1 GLISLG
7 IYIGFFHH
15 PMVGIVV
22 VLFGGIELMKW
33 QEWGSVQLQ
42 QNAVLY
48 ISMFCLVYLLAIYWA
63 PLGNQTGTLGNFLAV
78 VIVFGGMLLFFQFF
92 EKIYPKLLL
101 LCLRYKLIFIS
112 LPITL
117 LIVGYSLFKNTGREF
132 MPALDEGSFLLM
144 PTSLPHSGADENK
157 RVLQLLDMAVASLPE
172 IETVVG
178 KAGRVES
185 ALDPAPLSMYENII
199 TYKPEFIT
207 DKKGNL
213 LKFKVDD
220 DQNFILSSGKTLANS
235 LGAHPDKADFS
246 LTDYKGNPQKD
257 LLLDAKGKIFR
268 NWRTEIK
275 HPQDIWE
282 EIARVTKL
290 PGVTSAPKLQPIETR
305 MVMLQTGM
313 RAPMGIRVKG
323 PSQEIIED
331 FGLKLEPILKSVP
344 GVKESAVFTERSAG
358 KPYLTID

>member
-1 GLISLG
+1 
-7 IYIGFFHH
+7 
-15 PMVGIVV
+15 
-22 VLFGGIELMKW
+22 
-33 QEWGSVQLQ
+33 
-42 QNAVLY
+42 
-48 ISMFCLVYLLAIYWA
+48 
-63 PLGNQTGTLGNFLAV
+63 
-78 VIVFGGMLLFFQFF
+78 
-92 EKIYPKLLL
+92 
-101 LCLRYKLIFIS
+101 
-112 LPITL
+112 
-117 LIVGYSLFKNTGREF
+117 

-144 PTSLPHSGADENK
+144 PTSLPHSGVEENK

-199 TYKPEFIT
+199 TYKPEFIE
-207 DKKGNL
+207 DENGNL

-220 DQNFILSSGKTLANS
+220 QQNFILSSGKTLANS

-344 GVKESAVFTERSAG
+344 GVKESAVFTERSAA
-358 KPYLTID
+358 KPYLTIDIDRKKLIPYGLHIDDVQEVIQIAVGGLQATQTIEARERYSVRVRYPRELRDSPEAIEAIWIPLPDGSSIPLGAVATIDYQKIGRASCRERE